1 MRPKVVI
8 LTLVVAFGLL
18 AIVAMLKG
26 VTGKNAGGAGE
37 QAPAAETS
45 GNSSSTDTN
54 DQVVRVNLNS
64 SNSAALTEQMRAAGI
79 RAEQDAIQEILGQ
92 ADGTN
97 NPAVIAALLEKVAHP
112 EAEVRA
118 AALEAIKQM
127 NDTNAVPGLEQA
139 EAATKDPREKVALLD
154 TIDYLK
160 LPSITSGVPDELA
173 TNAPAQSVMP
183 TNVIMN
189 PNFLHKASKK
199 NPGAGNSRQQT
210 ALPNAPA
217 VQPQ

>member
-26 VTGKNAGGAGE
+26 VTGKNAGGAGGLV
-37 QAPAAETS
+37 PATESS
-45 GNSSSTDTN
+45 GNSPSTDTN

-64 SNSAALTEQMRAAGI
+64 SNTAALTEQMRAAGI

-97 NPAVIAALLEKVAHP
+97 NPTVIAALLEKVAHP

-183 TNVIMN
+183 TNVMMN
-189 PNFLHKASKK
+189 PNFLHKAGKK
-199 NPGAGNSRQQT
+199 NPGTGNSRQQ
-210 ALPNAPA
+210 AAPPNAPA